1 MLSVEQLYVNYGEK
15 EILHD
20 VDLQVA
26 QEEIVMIVGESGSGK
41 STTGKTFAVQIF
53 TSFARRNY
61 G

>member
-26 QEEIVMIVGESGSGK
+26 QEEIVMIV
-41 STTGKTFAVQIF
+41 V
-53 TSFARRNY
+53 
-61 G
+61 